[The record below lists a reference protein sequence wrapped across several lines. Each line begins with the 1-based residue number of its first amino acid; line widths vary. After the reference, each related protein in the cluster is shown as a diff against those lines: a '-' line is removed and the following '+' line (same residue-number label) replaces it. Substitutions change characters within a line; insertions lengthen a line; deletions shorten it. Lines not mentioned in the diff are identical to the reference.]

1 MRVTGPAVKRLRRLM
16 LEQWIEEMIWY
27 LDRMDGDPDLEDDEI
42 EDENEH
48 GGEVTD
54 EPHDHSD
61 SGDDELTLGW
71 PEQVTQRGIEMPE
84 PFSSNYDTDDSHAD
98 YGGPRSL
105 SFDGSGYR
113 QARSDLARLVRR
125 RRATQWRS

>member
-1 MRVTGPAVKRLRRLM
+1 MM

-48 GGEVTD
+48 GGDVQD
-54 EPHDHSD
+54 EPHDPSD
-61 SGDDELTLGW
+61 DDELSLGW
-71 PEQVTQRGIEMPE
+71 PEQTTQRGIEMPE
-84 PFSSNYDTDDSHAD
+84 PFSANYDTDDSHAD

-113 QARSDLARLVRR
+113 QARNDLARLVRR